1 MSFETVYFP
10 MTGSN
15 GEREVPERG
24 QTVVRFWD
32 AEMPALYAMSVRD
45 QDESRGLVAFGNA
58 FGELSLYDFS
68 GSPANDL
75 EGCFLGTAFPPLDAT
90 HTERAHAFAHASILD
105 RPAQMLHLRSL
116 PLAFVPRRLTLIS
129 FAFSRTRS
137 TLSVRR
143 YSTTMAAHATVD
155 TSSRLEALRELMA
168 KPEYNVQAVVVP
180 TEDQRK

>member
-90 HTERAHAFAHASILD
+90 HTERL
-105 RPAQMLHLRSL
+105 PAVSVIGLHCLS
-116 PLAFVPRRLTLIS
+116 S
-129 FAFSRTRS
+129 CSY
-137 TLSVRR
+137 LSVGAYCSDAR
-143 YSTTMAAHATVD
+143 AAD
-155 TSSRLEALRELMA
+155 S
-168 KPEYNVQAVVVP
+168 VQWAGNAAG
-180 TEDQRK
+180 